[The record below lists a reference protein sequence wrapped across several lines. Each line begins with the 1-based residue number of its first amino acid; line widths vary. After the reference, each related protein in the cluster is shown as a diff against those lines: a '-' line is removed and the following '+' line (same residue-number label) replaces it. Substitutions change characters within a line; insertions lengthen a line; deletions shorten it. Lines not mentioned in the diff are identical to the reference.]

1 MEKPLIIPNSYTY
14 KQIADF
20 AYIAES
26 MGGFDFMYKNGKSK
40 ESLDS
45 LIPNSSKLQNKY
57 NNFKGYLDNLGI
69 TLDQFKEL
77 DAKRYFNLKG
87 NMTLRHTMYLRNV
100 FFRYYNPKLIEDLYE
115 YHELAKVNKLANT
128 GTKRYFGYRSSQT
141 LGISR
146 AYRFSRLPT
155 LPSNDEYNAIHD
167 FDSKVYNYMLLTSY
181 TDIAN
186 QRHMFGI
193 NIKDSIDL
201 TTKLMLLVIDGK
213 DDITYNEFIG
223 KYNINKA
230 DVLSERRYKTL
241 LEYYR
246 RYRNLI
252 SQYEEIIEDI
262 NNGDS
267 WYSILY
273 KYQLD
278 KKYGLG
284 TRQKFVLWL
293 DKVVPIKALTKK
305 EI

>member
-1 MEKPLIIPNSYTY
+1 
-14 KQIADF
+14 
-20 AYIAES
+20 
-26 MGGFDFMYKNGKSK
+26 
-40 ESLDS
+40 
-45 LIPNSSKLQNKY
+45 
-57 NNFKGYLDNLGI
+57 
-69 TLDQFKEL
+69 
-77 DAKRYFNLKG
+77 
-87 NMTLRHTMYLRNV
+87 
-100 FFRYYNPKLIEDLYE
+100 
-115 YHELAKVNKLANT
+115 
-128 GTKRYFGYRSSQT
+128 
-141 LGISR
+141 
-146 AYRFSRLPT
+146 
-155 LPSNDEYNAIHD
+155 
-167 FDSKVYNYMLLTSY
+167 MLLTSY
-181 TDIAN
+181 ADIAN

-213 DDITYNEFIG
+213 DDMTYNEFIG